1 MRLRRQ
7 APHGSDRPDDPSGKY
22 GTYAED
28 LGEGGAGSFYLGFDA
43 LVQVGDLSIQR
54 PDVAQ
59 ALRSQPPT
67 QAGRGAALG
76 PYGAQDA
83 CSPVGRKRS
92 RHPAGEEVPQE
103 PVEAGLGPGT
113 L

>member
-1 MRLRRQ
+1 MRLRRE

-28 LGEGGAGSFYLGFDA
+28 LGEGGTGSFYLGFDA
-43 LVQVGDLSIQR
+43 LVQVADLSIQR

-59 ALRSQPPT
+59 DLRSQPPT
-67 QAGRGAALG
+67 QAGRGAARG

-83 CSPVGRKRS
+83 TPPGRRCLRSPWRRFSAGVRSVTRCSRVS
-92 RHPAGEEVPQE
+92 
-103 PVEAGLGPGT
+103 
-113 L
+113 